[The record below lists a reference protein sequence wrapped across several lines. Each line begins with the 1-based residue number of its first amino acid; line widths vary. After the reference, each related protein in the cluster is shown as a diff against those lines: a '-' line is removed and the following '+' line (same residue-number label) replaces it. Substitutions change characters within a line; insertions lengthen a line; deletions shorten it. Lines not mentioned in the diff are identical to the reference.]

1 MFLVAGGYEM
11 MMDDGPILT
20 SSTELLP
27 RGSSAWVTV
36 NNLPRKMYGGRGATL
51 GTDLYMTG

>member
-1 MFLVAGGYEM
+1 MFLVAGGV
-11 MMDDGPILT
+11 DGLGSGLI